1 MKSVWH
7 DYPVE
12 RITVD
17 RFYVVIEIPKGS
29 KKKYEYDKETG
40 LMRLDRILYTST
52 VYPMNYGFI
61 PKTLAD
67 DGDPLDVLVL
77 CSEVLDP
84 FVSVECYPIGVVQ
97 MVDNEEFDEKIIA
110 IPFKDPTYNGF
121 RDISTIPQHILNEI
135 SHFFEVYKEL
145 EHSKTSVKEIKGR
158 EDAIIAIKKSIE
170 KYDQKFVKNKVERE
184 VEQKNEKAEKSK
196 I

>member
-1 MKSVWH
+1 MKNVWH
-7 DYPVE
+7 DYPEE

-17 RFYVVIEIPKGS
+17 KFYVVIEIPKGS

-52 VYPMNYGFI
+52 VYPMNYGFM

-97 MVDNEEFDEKIIA
+97 MIDNNEYDEKILA
-110 IPFKDPTYNGF
+110 IPFKDPTFNGF

-158 EDAIIAIKKSIE
+158 EDAIKTIKNSIE
-170 KYDQKFVKNKVERE
+170 KYKKVFSN
-184 VEQKNEKAEKSK
+184 QNNDIQDNE
-196 I
+196 

>member
-1 MKSVWH
+1 M
-7 DYPVE
+7 
-12 RITVD
+12 TVD

-170 KYDQKFVKNKVERE
+170 KYDQKFGKNKVD
-184 VEQKNEKAEKSK
+184 QKNEKAEKSK

>member
-1 MKSVWH
+1 MKNVWH
-7 DYPVE
+7 DYPEE
-12 RITVD
+12 RINTD
-17 RFYVVIEIPKGS
+17 KFYAIIEIPKGS

-40 LMRLDRILYTST
+40 LMRIDRILYTST

-61 PKTLAD
+61 PRTLAD

-77 CSEVLDP
+77 CSEIIDP

-97 MVDNEEFDEKIIA
+97 MIDNDEFDEKILA

-121 RDISTIPQHILNEI
+121 RDISTIPQHILSEI

-158 EDAIIAIKKSIE
+158 DDAMTAIMKAISKYKEKFGKKENNLKNNLS
-170 KYDQKFVKNKVERE
+170 KNK
-184 VEQKNEKAEKSK
+184 
-196 I
+196 

>member
-1 MKSVWH
+1 MLSLKYQKVA
-7 DYPVE
+7 
-12 RITVD
+12 
-17 RFYVVIEIPKGS
+17 

-40 LMRLDRILYTST
+40 LMRIDRILYTST

-61 PKTLAD
+61 PRTLAD

-77 CSEVLDP
+77 CSEIIDP

-97 MVDNEEFDEKIIA
+97 MIDNDEFDEKILA

-121 RDISTIPQHILNEI
+121 RDISTIPQHILSEI

-158 EDAIIAIKKSIE
+158 DDAMTAIMKAISKYKEKFGKKENNLKNNLS
-170 KYDQKFVKNKVERE
+170 KNK
-184 VEQKNEKAEKSK
+184 
-196 I
+196 